1 MPRRQDGS
9 SKYPATS
16 ITVHLDTD
24 TSVEIPLSC
33 IRSITP
39 PDEDGLIDVVY
50 SASVVFKDGYVVN
63 ELRLG
68 ESTIDSLLRALGWL
82 SDSDYRADLPVSML
96 H

>member
-9 SKYPATS
+9 PKYPATS
-16 ITVHLDTD
+16 ITVHLDTH

-50 SASVVFKDGYVVN
+50 SASVVLKDGYVVN

>member
-16 ITVHLDTD
+16 ITVHLDTH
-24 TSVEIPLSC
+24 TSVEIPLSR

-39 PDEDGLIDVVY
+39 PNEDGLIDVVY

>member
-16 ITVHLDTD
+16 ITVHLDSH
-24 TSVEIPLSC
+24 TSEEIPLSC

-68 ESTIDSLLRALGWL
+68 ESTIDSLLCALGWL
-82 SDSDYRADLPVSML
+82 SDSNCRADLPLSML

>member
-16 ITVHLDTD
+16 ITVHLDTH

-39 PDEDGLIDVVY
+39 PDEDGLIDVIY
-50 SASVVFKDGYVVN
+50 SASVVLKDGYVVN

-68 ESTIDSLLRALGWL
+68 ESAIDSLLRALEWL
-82 SDSDYRADLPVSML
+82 SDSDYRADLPVLML